1 MDCVAVRDLLAE
13 NAVGILPADR
23 RDLLDQHLAWCAGCR
38 KESAHLADGA
48 SALGLS
54 LSADPPPDL
63 EDRTVSAVTAAAG
76 RRRRRGPLTAAAVA
90 AAIAVGSLGWAV
102 AMAGR
107 LERLED
113 QAASARNRAEGTARE
128 FESVLQELG
137 GDAPLV
143 SAALEP
149 EGAGIAGGR
158 AILYHSDT
166 GKDFAVVIVGGLL
179 DDAGPYQAYLLSPS
193 EDRAEVGRLEPT
205 GEGQLAGYRFLAEDV
220 SRYREV
226 VVVDGAGSAVLRG
239 VLAASA
245 GTPPGG

>member
-1 MDCVAVRDLLAE
+1 MDCVEVRDLLAE
-13 NAVGILPADR
+13 NAVGVLPSDR
-23 RDLLDQHLAWCAGCR
+23 RELVAQHLELCAGCR

-48 SALGLS
+48 AALGLS
-54 LSADPPPDL
+54 LSAEPPADL
-63 EDRTVSAVTAAAG
+63 EDRTVSVVASAAG
-76 RRRRRGPLTAAAVA
+76 RRRRRGPLAAAAIA
-90 AAIAVGSLGWAV
+90 AAIAVGSLGWAA

-113 QAASARNRAEGTARE
+113 QAALARNRAEATARE

-137 GDAPLV
+137 GDIPLA
-143 SAALEP
+143 SAALKP
-149 EGAGIAGGR
+149 EGSGIAGGR
-158 AILYHSDT
+158 AILYHSET

-193 EDRAEVGRLEPT
+193 EDRADVGRLEPT

-220 SRYREV
+220 SRYQEV

-239 VLAASA
+239 TLAA
-245 GTPPGG
+245 